1 MQGGEG
7 GWRVYPQAIFLAGR
21 PVHVR
26 KPVLV
31 HDPIRFVALGSFPSV
46 EHQSLLD
53 TYWLW
58 MADRL
63 VGPGRLPVPGSGGP
77 VRPRAIWVLSVPW
90 REEVPLLF
98 TVQSLACSQSDQYNN
113 TSESEWGIEHTKGR
127 EWSREPNHTA
137 RSIQPWTERVAER
150 FLSGTLEEF
159 VRCNTRKLPRIEPVE
174 VDLGYDRDGDRL
186 RGAPGD
192 EVVHHKL
199 LVRRVEPEPRW

>member
-90 REEVPLLF
+90 REEIPLLF
-98 TVQSLACSQSDQYNN
+98 TVQSLACNQSDQYNN

-127 EWSREPNHTA
+127 EWSREPNHPA
-137 RSIQPWTERVAER
+137 MDREGCWTV
-150 FLSGTLEEF
+150 L
-159 VRCNTRKLPRIEPVE
+159 VW
-174 VDLGYDRDGDRL
+174 DL
-186 RGAPGD
+186 RGVRSMQYQEAPKDRACRGRSR
-192 EVVHHKL
+192 L
-199 LVRRVEPEPRW
+199 WSGRRSVARRTWGRGSASQAPRP